1 MQIDALGQ
9 LKNILQWRQIA
20 GFERGLDFFGAA
32 IDYFDATVAALMLHD
47 HRHGPPQQSCKDCRM
62 LLSQRCE
69 ITLHASGALPQQFDQ
84 FPRELFVWVLR
95 QSSIGNS
102 DHAVASIFS
111 PAQQACLHLA
121 GEFVN
126 LLFPPTVNTARVLAL
141 RTVVDALAL
150 LAQMD
155 TTTLILIIV
164 LVILLF
170 GGGWYG
176 RGRWY

>member
-1 MQIDALGQ
+1 
-9 LKNILQWRQIA
+9 
-20 GFERGLDFFGAA
+20 
-32 IDYFDATVAALMLHD
+32 
-47 HRHGPPQQSCKDCRM
+47 
-62 LLSQRCE
+62 
-69 ITLHASGALPQQFDQ
+69 
-84 FPRELFVWVLR
+84 
-95 QSSIGNS
+95 
-102 DHAVASIFS
+102 
-111 PAQQACLHLA
+111 
-121 GEFVN
+121 
-126 LLFPPTVNTARVLAL
+126 VNTARVLAL